1 MNMRTILSS
10 RFGHFLL
17 KLVLAAL
24 IAFSIAAVCLRVTA
38 YAGVNADGM
47 DGDYEYEPEP
57 GQLME
62 AVTVTMKDGGV
73 YDIGSYKKAT
83 WLVCSTSGTFTVKG
97 QSSKTMMVINAA
109 EGLDMT
115 IIFDNVRLV
124 ATKDCPGALA
134 NARSAI
140 EIKGDGGTV
149 TLCSAPGSE
158 NYFRAKGGRPCIR
171 KDTTGVKLI
180 FSTVD
185 ENNPG
190 TMEVH
195 ADPNAHCTCAIGCYG
210 TLSVHNTF
218 GNCVFQSG
226 NIQAYGSAA
235 KVGNSVWYGGAAI
248 GADEYSAVDGI
259 TFENANVYAEAGS
272 ASAAGIGTT
281 SCYLFNII
289 STYDRAPQP
298 CSNITVNGGTIY
310 ATHKANSEDG
320 SVYGGAGIGGGWGG
334 SCDHITING
343 GTVTACGS
351 SFAAGIGGG
360 EDGDATDI
368 VINGGTIHAQGGS
381 AGIGGGE
388 ASGYVCDDDSLRYG
402 DCRVTING
410 GEITAIGGKSFSG
423 SSCCGVGIGGWKEK
437 FHFMSNSVAG
447 RMKIT
452 INGGNIVAQGN
463 RAAAIGSG
471 RYGNC
476 QDITITGGVIRVHTS
491 DSKVDIGGYG
501 DAISTCENITIT
513 GGTISN
519 TEAGTAVV
527 IGGGNPAHWYD
538 KADSRRTNVYISG
551 GNVHGKVYGEDHARL
566 SSQSDTPVYLYEI
579 CLADF
584 GLGYRYDSHAVS
596 GFTVS
601 PGLSYTYGLKDTY
614 LFPSSVTVDPVMYA
628 WLPEGV
634 DGSTLTTDPAFLDYT
649 YDMRREDVNFF
660 SGNITGKTGSILYPR
675 LWFLFDDNYLDGDLT
690 RDSASYYIGEKKT
703 EKIHNETFGN
713 TGAVYYSLDKE
724 GKVPLLKPDGTYYPS
739 VMDPVKGIC
748 WTDPEGKIIFEPGVT
763 QNYYTNGIQL
773 YAVWPAYDLEF
784 VGNKPAGT
792 SMKLSGSTTGI
803 GDVDPTKGAVL
814 PPCGFKLKNYV
825 FTGWN
830 TKADGSGNTYQPGET
845 VTERIPESGRTV
857 YLYAMWE
864 PVKYSVVYD
873 PGEGEGT
880 RTSRKYAFDKNGVL
894 ADPAELG
901 FGKVNCVFL
910 GWTTG
915 AAGNLYAAG
924 DSFVNMCGLDA
935 EQNILE
941 RTLTALWM
949 PKESVAVTVTLNGE
963 AVTFANPKNDLVL
976 IQNGTRFTGFE
987 RESSAGAYVLKTDV
1001 RGTLPPGTYT
1011 LSIEGF
1017 DTGGVTLEIGEGTSV
1032 SLILDYCT
1040 VSVSASEHIMSSELY
1055 GTGGKLSGSVNVRE
1069 GTELNVI
1076 SLPETG
1082 YSFDRY
1088 EFTGTEPGWE
1098 HGPGTAA
1105 QKIRVNGQVSLSARA
1120 VPNTYTVV
1128 FNANGGAGSMPDQ
1141 SAVYGEEFALYSAVF
1156 TRKGYAFDGWNTVFD
1171 GSGTAYEDEETV
1183 KNLTS
1188 EDGGRVTLYAMW
1200 SPVPYKVSYDLRGGK
1215 YRTGESNPS
1224 SYTIEDEFALVSPVR
1239 SGYTFLGWTGT
1250 DAQLPEKN
1258 LTVPKGS
1265 VGNRKYTANWERNSY
1280 SVTFEMGGHGAA
1292 PEGQMV
1298 DEGEI
1303 AEQPSDPAETGWIF
1317 GGWYTDETCETA
1329 FNFDT
1334 PIVKNTVIYAK
1345 WTEKEPVYYT
1355 VSFNMNGH
1363 GTAPDSRSV
1372 EEGKKAERPSDP
1384 AEAGWIFG
1392 GWYTDETCTTAFD
1405 FDTPIIKDTVIY
1417 AKWTEKEP
1425 VYYTISF
1432 NMNGHGTAPDSQS
1445 VEEGKKAERPS
1456 DPAETGW
1463 IFGGWYTDE
1472 TCVTAFNFDTP
1483 IVKDTVIYA
1492 KWTEKEP
1499 VYYTVSFN
1507 MGGHGTA
1514 PDNQS
1519 VEEGKKAEKPADP
1532 AEVGWIFGGW
1542 YTDDTCLTA
1551 FDFDTPITKDTVIYA
1566 KWTKEAPPKPETYI
1580 VSFNMG
1586 GHGGQIAPQIVKDG
1600 EKAVRP
1606 DDPAEEKWKFLG
1618 WYADAA
1624 FAAVFDFDAPV
1635 HADLAVYAKW
1645 EAVPPKTGD
1654 SVDCL
1659 PRLLM
1664 LLCGGAVLCG
1674 AALYRRKE
1682 TARRK

>member
-1 MNMRTILSS
+1 MRTILYS
-10 RFGHFLL
+10 RFGQFLFRL
-17 KLVLAAL
+17 ALAAL
-24 IAFSIAAVCLRVTA
+24 IAFSIASVCLRVTA

-83 WLVCSTSGTFTVKG
+83 WLVCNTSGTFTVKG
-97 QSSKTMMVINAA
+97 HSSKTMLVINAA

-115 IIFDNVRLV
+115 IIFDDVRLV

-149 TLCSAPGSE
+149 TLSSAPWSE

-171 KDTTGVKLI
+171 KDTTKVKLV

-185 ENNPG
+185 EDRPG

-210 TLSVHNTF
+210 SASVHHTF

-226 NIQAYGSAA
+226 NVQAYGSAA

-259 TFENANVYAEAGS
+259 TFENADVYAEAGS

-281 SCYLFNII
+281 SCYLFSVI
-289 STYDRAPQP
+289 SSYDRAPQP
-298 CSNITVNGGTIY
+298 CRNIMINGGTIL
-310 ATHKANSEDG
+310 ATHKAKSEDG

-343 GTVTACGS
+343 GSVTAFGSCGG
-351 SFAAGIGGG
+351 AGIGGG

-368 VINGGTIHAQGGS
+368 IISGGTIYAQGGS
-381 AGIGGGE
+381 AGIGSGE
-388 ASGYVCDDDSLRYG
+388 ASGYICDDDNLRFG
-402 DCRVTING
+402 DCSVTING
-410 GEITAIGGKSFSG
+410 GDITAIGGKSFSG
-423 SSCCGVGIGGWKEK
+423 SSCYGVGIGGWKEK
-437 FHFMSNSVAG
+437 FHFKSSSIAG

-452 INGGNIVAQGN
+452 INGGNIAAQGHG
-463 RAAAIGSG
+463 AAAIGSG
-471 RYGNC
+471 KYGNC

-491 DSKVDIGGYG
+491 GSKVDIGGYG

-519 TEAGTAVV
+519 TEAGTTVI

-538 KADSRRTNVYISG
+538 RADSRRTNVYISG
-551 GNVHGKVYGEDHARL
+551 GNVHGKVYGEDHARI
-566 SSQSDTPVYLYEI
+566 SSSSDTPVYPYEI
-579 CLADF
+579 CIGDF
-584 GLGYRYDSHAVS
+584 ALSSMRKERIAVS
-596 GFTVS
+596 GFDVS

-614 LFPSSVTVDPVMYA
+614 FLPSSMTADPVMYA
-628 WLPEGV
+628 WLPEGIE
-634 DGSTLTTDPAFLDYT
+634 GSTLTTDPAFLGYT
-649 YDMRREDVNFF
+649 CGMRREDISFF
-660 SGNITGKTGSILYPR
+660 SGNIMGKTGNILYPR
-675 LWFLFDDNYLDGDLT
+675 LWFLFDDNYRYKELT
-690 RDSASYYIGEKKT
+690 YNSASYYIGQKKT
-703 EKIHNETFGN
+703 ETIHNETFRRMDP
-713 TGAVYYSLDKE
+713 VYYSLDEK
-724 GKVPLLKPDGTYYPS
+724 GTVPLLKPDGTFYPS
-739 VMDPVKGIC
+739 VIDPVKGVW
-748 WTDPEGKIIFEPGVT
+748 WTDPEGKIIFEPGT
-763 QNYYTNGIQL
+763 AQNCYTNGIQL
-773 YAVWPAYDLEF
+773 YAVWPTYDLQF
-784 VGNKPAGT
+784 VGNKPSGT
-792 SMKLSGSTTGI
+792 SMPLSGSTAGI
-803 GDVDPTKGAVL
+803 GNVDPTKGAVL
-814 PPCGFKLKNYV
+814 PSCGFKLKNYV

-830 TKADGSGNTYQPGET
+830 TKADGSGKGYRPGDT
-845 VTERIPESGRTV
+845 VMDCTPESGHTV
-857 YLYAMWE
+857 YLYAQWE
-864 PVKYSVVYD
+864 PTKYAVIYD

-880 RTSRKYAFDKNGVL
+880 RTSRKYTFDKNGVL

-963 AVTFANPKNDLVL
+963 AVTFADPKNDLVL

-987 RESSAGAYVLKTDV
+987 RESSAGAYVLKTDI

-1011 LSIEGF
+1011 LNIEGF

-1098 HGPGTAA
+1098 HGPETAA

-1128 FNANGGAGSMPDQ
+1128 FNANGGTGSMPDQ

-1215 YRTGESNPS
+1215 YSSGESNPS
-1224 SYTIEDEFALVSPVR
+1224 SYTIEDEFTLVSPVR

-1317 GGWYTDETCETA
+1317 GGWYA
-1329 FNFDT
+1329 
-1334 PIVKNTVIYAK
+1334 
-1345 WTEKEPVYYT
+1345 
-1355 VSFNMNGH
+1355 
-1363 GTAPDSRSV
+1363 
-1372 EEGKKAERPSDP
+1372 
-1384 AEAGWIFG
+1384 
-1392 GWYTDETCTTAFD
+1392 
-1405 FDTPIIKDTVIY
+1405 
-1417 AKWTEKEP
+1417 
-1425 VYYTISF
+1425 
-1432 NMNGHGTAPDSQS
+1432 
-1445 VEEGKKAERPS
+1445 
-1456 DPAETGW
+1456 
-1463 IFGGWYTDE
+1463 DE
-1472 TCVTAFNFDTP
+1472 TCVTAFDFDTP

-1514 PDNQS
+1514 PDSQS

-1532 AEVGWIFGGW
+1532 SETGWIFGGW
-1542 YTDDTCLTA
+1542 YTDDTYSAEFDFDTPIVKDTVVHAKWTEKEPVYYTVSFNMGGHGTAPDGQIVEEGKKAERPSDPAESGWIFGGWYTDETCLTA
-1551 FDFDTPITKDTVIYA
+1551 FDFDTPIIKDTVIYA

-1586 GHGGQIAPQIVKDG
+1586 GHGVQIAPQIVKDG
-1600 EKAVRP
+1600 EKAIRP

-1654 SVDCL
+1654 SGDYL

-1674 AALYRRKE
+1674 TALYRRKE
-1682 TARRK
+1682 KARHK